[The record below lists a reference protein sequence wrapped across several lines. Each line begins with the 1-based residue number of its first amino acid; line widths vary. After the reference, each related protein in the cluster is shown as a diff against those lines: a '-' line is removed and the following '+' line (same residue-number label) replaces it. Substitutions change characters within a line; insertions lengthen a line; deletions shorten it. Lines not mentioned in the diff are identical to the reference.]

1 MLKCEEYGGAH
12 KLLNDVLETS
22 EDDDDISN
30 NKFGLNCKNRLL
42 FVLSAARVY
51 MHMGDITAAE
61 RLYNKGKEM
70 GNNDKIAS
78 DDVDIIQAR
87 LGLNWGL
94 LLFSKS
100 KFEEAIKIFS
110 EVIDRCRNENIKNNN
125 VNGKEWVELMV
136 SCANNLAVCAL
147 MGGDPKHAVKVIEL
161 TLQHSMN
168 RNVNIQLIRN
178 LNILYSL
185 LYSPKTANSKK
196 KAIIDAAKTFGIDL
210 PTNGVT
216 I

>member
-100 KFEEAIKIFS
+100 KS
-110 EVIDRCRNENIKNNN
+110 V
-125 VNGKEWVELMV
+125 L
-136 SCANNLAVCAL
+136 
-147 MGGDPKHAVKVIEL
+147 VK
-161 TLQHSMN
+161 
-168 RNVNIQLIRN
+168 
-178 LNILYSL
+178 
-185 LYSPKTANSKK
+185 
-196 KAIIDAAKTFGIDL
+196 
-210 PTNGVT
+210 
-216 I
+216 